1 MAYTTETAVR
11 AATGFS
17 NATNITQATI
27 VAYIADADSVINS
40 YIADVYVLPLAISL
54 VASTPDIVEMLS
66 RHITVGLLYANE
78 FGEESEDTDK
88 GWKKR
93 MDWAMGILEKIQSR
107 KLKLRNASGVEYD
120 RTTLKN
126 PSFYPT
132 DSSSEP
138 DAEDTTEPQIKMT
151 EEF

>member
-1 MAYTTETAVR
+1 MAYTTEASVR

-17 NATNITQATI
+17 NTTNISQATV

-40 YIADVYVLPLAISL
+40 YIADVYTLPLAISS
-54 VASTPDIVEMLS
+54 VESTPDIIEMLS

-78 FGEESEDTDK
+78 YGEESEDTDK

-93 MDWAMGILEKIQSR
+93 MDWAMGILEKIQNR
-107 KLKLRNASGVEYD
+107 KLKLRNSNGVEYD
-120 RTTLKN
+120 RSTLKN

-132 DSSSEP
+132 SASSEP
-138 DAEDTTEPQIKMT
+138 DATDTTEPRITMNQ
-151 EEF
+151 EY